1 MWMYALVSL
10 FTGHQA
16 SNSSYKY
23 ISLVE
28 KSGVARAVVEVSC

>member
-1 MWMYALVSL
+1 MWMYALLSL

-16 SNSSYKY
+16 SNSSYN

-28 KSGVARAVVEVSC
+28 KSGVARAVVEVSH